1 MRRFKSTPIGRKAV
15 FIVVMVQRVLCLAC
29 VVLRQVKVGFAD
41 ERHSY
46 ERYAL
51 ELSKHITIND
61 VVAHLEVNRDV
72 IKDIQVTS
80 IVFLPGRN
88 LEN

>member
-1 MRRFKSTPIGRKAV
+1 
-15 FIVVMVQRVLCLAC
+15 